1 MHDTALMA
9 GSIFAELYGGKN
21 KVVLDIGGKNI
32 NGSLRPIFES
42 LGMKYICLDIEQHSS
57 VDIIMKPGDKLP
69 FDNASVDLIVSTS
82 CFEHDP
88 CFWLTFKEMTRI
100 LKVDGFIYV
109 NAPTKGPYHGCPGDN
124 WRFYSDAGQALAYYS
139 GFQYTNEE
147 VFPVKVIETFHIVP
161 SVWFDFVC
169 IWGRTDTKDTNIT
182 ASIEVSQNIGILE
195 QKLNLNYKTVKKC

>member
-57 VDIIMKPGDKLP
+57 VDIVMKPGDKLP